1 MLTPWKKSYNKHR
14 VLKNRDITLLTKVCI
29 VKDMVFSVVL
39 RLWEP
44 DHTEGWVPKNWCF
57 WTALLMKILRVPW
70 TARRSNQSIPKKID
84 PEYSLEGL
92 ILKLQYFGHLMLLGK
107 LNFPC
112 SSVSSLPPVQEN
124 WIPFLGQEDP
134 LEKEMATHSSF
145 LAWRIPWTKEPGRL
159 QSMALQQS
167 DTTERLNKS
176 TCAHT
181 HTQKKTHTHSHTH
194 TVLLRLQRQSR
205 AGVWLCF

>member
-1 MLTPWKKSYNKHR
+1 
-14 VLKNRDITLLTKVCI
+14 
-29 VKDMVFSVVL
+29 
-39 RLWEP
+39 
-44 DHTEGWVPKNWCF
+44 
-57 WTALLMKILRVPW
+57 MKILRVPW

-181 HTQKKTHTHSHTH
+181 HTHKKTHTHSHTH
-194 TVLLRLQRQSR
+194 TVLLCSTGNPTQYLIITYRGKEKEMFTAIISITVKIGNNLNSYQ
-205 AGVWLCF
+205 